1 MKLDEWFEK
10 NRYKCQSFSNIKRLV
25 RLKKEKGLTIS
36 LCIPTLNEEKTLGK
50 VLDTVKPLMDKH
62 HLLDEIIV
70 IDGNSTDSTKDI
82 AEMRGAKFFR
92 DSEILRRYGSVGGKG
107 DALWKALYVSQ
118 GDIIIFLDADI
129 KNIHPRFVYGL
140 IGPLLT
146 QNNLNFTKAFYR
158 RPIKVGEKI
167 VPLGG
172 GRVTELLIR
181 PLFNMYFPELSA
193 FIQPLS
199 GEYAGRREVL
209 EKLSFF
215 TGYGIETS
223 LLIDISKKYGLET
236 MAQVDL
242 KKRVHRNQDIA
253 SLSNMSFGILQVF
266 TKRANTMG
274 KLIQVKDIRR
284 SYNTIERYRND
295 HNKIDYKMKPKL
307 IREKQR
313 PPIITINE
321 YRKKFNKESDPSW
334 EKYTLQKIVYTD
346 LDGTMIDHHTYSYI
360 DSLDAIN
367 LLKKK
372 KIPIIICTS
381 KTRAEIEKYRISL
394 NIRDPFISENGGAI
408 FIPKNYF
415 KFEYSFDKET
425 SKYKIIEF
433 GTSVETLRKILDTI
447 KQQGYRI
454 TTFEDMSETQL
465 AKDAGLK
472 KEEAQAAKLREYD
485 EAFKIRNKKDTEK
498 ITQIITDEGYNHT
511 KGGRYAHIMGQN
523 DKGKAVLILTELFR
537 RKYKDLGRE
546 TKTIGLGDGQ
556 NDIPM
561 LKEVDIPIIVK
572 NTANPELD
580 VDFDVKRTRQN
591 GPKGWSRSVKELI

>member
-82 AEMRGAKFFR
+82 AEMRGVKFFR

-107 DALWKALYVSQ
+107 DALWKALYLSQ
-118 GDIIIFLDADI
+118 GDIILYLDADI

-140 IGPLLT
+140 VGPLLT
-146 QNNLNFTKAFYR
+146 QNNINFTKAFYR

-266 TKRANTMG
+266 TQRANTMG
-274 KLIQVKDIRR
+274 KLIHVKDIRR
-284 SYNTIERYRND
+284 SYNIIERYKNENNR
-295 HNKIDYKMKPKL
+295 IDYKMKPK
-307 IREKQR
+307 IIKEKQR

-321 YRKKFNKESDPSW
+321 YRRKFKIDREPQW
-334 EKYTLQKIVYTD
+334 EKYTEQNIVYTD

-367 LLKKK
+367 LAKNK

-381 KTRAEIEKYRISL
+381 KTRTEIEKYRSEL

-415 KFEYSFDKET
+415 QFDFNFDKET
-425 SKYKIIEF
+425 AKYKIIEF
-433 GTSVETLRKILDTI
+433 GTSVDALRLVLDRI
-447 KQQGYRI
+447 KQKGYKL
-454 TTFEDMSETQL
+454 TTFNDMTTKELSI
-465 AKDAGLK
+465 DAGMT
-472 KEEAQAAKLREYD
+472 EENAVGAKTREYD
-485 EAFKIRNKKDTEK
+485 EAFKIKNKKDEK
-498 ITQIITDEGYNHT
+498 NILHIIEEQGYNST
-511 KGGRYAHIMGQN
+511 KGGRYYHIMGKN
-523 DKGKAVLILTELFR
+523 DKGKAVLILSDLFR
-537 RKYKDLGRE
+537 RKYKDLGRDI
-546 TKTIGLGDGQ
+546 KTIALGDGN

-561 LKEVDIPIIVK
+561 LKEVDIPILVK
-572 NTANPELD
+572 NSSNPELEI
-580 VDFDVKRTRQN
+580 DFDVRRTTLD
-591 GPKGWSRSVKELI
+591 GPKGWSKSIKELI

>member
-242 KKRVHRNQDIA
+242 KK
-253 SLSNMSFGILQVF
+253 
-266 TKRANTMG
+266 
-274 KLIQVKDIRR
+274 
-284 SYNTIERYRND
+284 
-295 HNKIDYKMKPKL
+295 
-307 IREKQR
+307 
-313 PPIITINE
+313 
-321 YRKKFNKESDPSW
+321 
-334 EKYTLQKIVYTD
+334 
-346 LDGTMIDHHTYSYI
+346 
-360 DSLDAIN
+360 
-367 LLKKK
+367 
-372 KIPIIICTS
+372 
-381 KTRAEIEKYRISL
+381 
-394 NIRDPFISENGGAI
+394 
-408 FIPKNYF
+408 
-415 KFEYSFDKET
+415 
-425 SKYKIIEF
+425 
-433 GTSVETLRKILDTI
+433 
-447 KQQGYRI
+447 
-454 TTFEDMSETQL
+454 
-465 AKDAGLK
+465 
-472 KEEAQAAKLREYD
+472 
-485 EAFKIRNKKDTEK
+485 
-498 ITQIITDEGYNHT
+498 
-511 KGGRYAHIMGQN
+511 
-523 DKGKAVLILTELFR
+523 
-537 RKYKDLGRE
+537 
-546 TKTIGLGDGQ
+546 
-556 NDIPM
+556 
-561 LKEVDIPIIVK
+561 
-572 NTANPELD
+572 
-580 VDFDVKRTRQN
+580 
-591 GPKGWSRSVKELI
+591 